1 MNYLNAKLK
10 IFQLQKKNQYAII
23 NKKLKKDFSSK
34 LVIPSVQE
42 YKKIKFKIKN
52 DYLASKINDENMSN
66 VYTFAKLLKIKEKSF
81 VRSMR
86 SFKGLPHRFE
96 IFYKKNNISFI
107 NDSKATSFAATESA
121 LSSLKNIYWILG
133 GLPKKND
140 KINLSLYKKILLSV
154 T

>member
-1 MNYLNAKLK
+1 MDWHGSKSHYLKSKLK
-10 IFQLQKKNQYAII
+10 IFYQQSKNQFALVNNKYKKNFI
-23 NKKLKKDFSSK
+23 KKNFSSK

-52 DYLASKINDENMSN
+52 DYLASKINDENMSF

-81 VRSMR
+81 VRSMK

-107 NDSKATSFAATESA
+107 NDSKATSLQQQSQHY
-121 LSSLKNIYWILG
+121 LVLKIFTG
-133 GLPKKND
+133 F
-140 KINLSLYKKILLSV
+140 
-154 T
+154 